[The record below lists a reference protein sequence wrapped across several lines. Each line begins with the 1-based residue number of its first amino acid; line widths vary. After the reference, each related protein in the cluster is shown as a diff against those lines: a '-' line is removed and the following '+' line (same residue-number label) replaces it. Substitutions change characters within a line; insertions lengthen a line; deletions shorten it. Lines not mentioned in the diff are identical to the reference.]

1 MTEKK
6 IIEEGIKAEQLD
18 ARISS
23 TVSADTPTATAP
35 EEKHSKVTKKS
46 KASIPELK
54 LFDRW
59 DSNIEV
65 LDMGLRGYINLK
77 SRLLPRSAGALQKHR
92 FYKSRMH
99 IVERLTLHL
108 LVSGH
113 QGRKHRLTS
122 GRFGGGYI
130 TALKAV
136 ENGLEIIQKKENKN
150 PIEVLVRAV
159 ENAALREEIMTYQM
173 GSIVARDS
181 VISAP
186 QRRVDKVLRSFAQG
200 IYRKTFGKNS
210 SLSEAIAQEIIA
222 AYKSS
227 TDSFA
232 IKEKDRVEREALGT
246 R

>member
-18 ARISS
+18 AKISS
-23 TVSADTPTATAP
+23 TVSADTHTPTATAP
-35 EEKHSKVTKKS
+35 EERHSKVTKKA
-46 KASIPELK
+46 KIPDIK
-54 LFDRW
+54 LFGKW

-65 LDMGLRGYINLK
+65 NDTGLRAYINLK

-113 QGRKHRLTS
+113 QGRKHRLSS

-136 ENGLEIIQKKENKN
+136 ENGLEIIEKKENKN

-173 GSIVARDS
+173 GSIVARDA

-186 QRRVDKVLRSFAQG
+186 QRRVDKALRSFAQG

-232 IKEKDRVEREALGT
+232 MKEKDRVEREATGA